1 MTAGNRGLEI
11 ATPRVVVQV
20 PLDVGGVLEPARMVS
35 FDGLCDGKEHVAV
48 LFGEPM
54 NQLAPLVRMHSECL
68 TSDVFGSMR
77 CDCGPQLHES
87 IRILRASGG
96 IILYLRQEGRG
107 IGLYNK
113 LEAYLLQDAG
123 YDTYQANRMLDF
135 AEDPRDYTVAA
146 QMLLGLGVLEI
157 RLLSNNPVKA
167 AQLAELGVTVRE
179 RLSTGVYLNQLNLNY
194 LKAKVRHAGHVI
206 DLDGSE
212 S

>member
-1 MTAGNRGLEI
+1 MTAEHSGLEI
-11 ATPRVVVQV
+11 GRPHAMVRL
-20 PLDVGGVLEPARMVS
+20 PLDVDGVTEEARMVS

-48 LFGEPM
+48 LFGKPTD
-54 NQLAPLVRMHSECL
+54 QPVPLVRVHSECL

-113 LEAYLLQDAG
+113 LEAYQLQDLG
-123 YDTYQANRMLDF
+123 YDTYEANRMLHF
-135 AEDPRDYTVAA
+135 AEDSRDYTVAA
-146 QMLLGLGVLEI
+146 QMLLGLGIREI
-157 RLLSNNPVKA
+157 RLLSNNPAKA
-167 AQLAELGVTVRE
+167 AQLGKLGVTVRE
-179 RLSTGVYLNQLNLNY
+179 LLPTGVYLNRLNLNY
-194 LKAKVRHAGHVI
+194 LRAKVRHAGHVI
-206 DLDGSE
+206 DLDRSD

>member
-1 MTAGNRGLEI
+1 MTAEHSGVEI
-11 ATPRVVVQV
+11 GRPRAMVRL
-20 PLDVGGVLEPARMVS
+20 PLDVGGVLEWVRMVT
-35 FDGLCDGKEHVAV
+35 FDGLCDDREHVAV
-48 LFGEPM
+48 LFGEPTD
-54 NQLAPLVRMHSECL
+54 QPIPLVRVHSQCL

-87 IRILRASGG
+87 IRMLRASGG

-123 YDTYQANRMLDF
+123 YDTYEANRLLHF

-146 QMLLGLGVLEI
+146 QMLLGLGVREI
-157 RLLSNNPVKA
+157 RLLSNNPAKA
-167 AQLAELGVTVRE
+167 SQLAELGVTVRE
-179 RLSTGVYLNQLNLNY
+179 QLPTGVYLNRLNLNY

-206 DLDGSE
+206 DLDGSD
-212 S
+212 

>member
-1 MTAGNRGLEI
+1 M
-11 ATPRVVVQV
+11 
-20 PLDVGGVLEPARMVS
+20 VG

-48 LFGEPM
+48 LFGEPLD
-54 NQLAPLVRMHSECL
+54 QLTPLVRVHSECL

-77 CDCGPQLHES
+77 CDCGPQLRES
-87 IRILRASGG
+87 IAILRAASG

-123 YDTYQANRMLDF
+123 YDTYEANRMLHF

-146 QMLLGLGVLEI
+146 QMLLGLGVREI
-157 RLLSNNPVKA
+157 RLLTNNPAKA
-167 AQLAELGVTVRE
+167 AQLSELGVTVRE
-179 RLSTGVYLNQLNLNY
+179 QLPTGVHVNRLNLSY
-194 LKAKVRHAGHVI
+194 LKAKVRRAGHVI
-206 DLDGSE
+206 DLDGSD